1 MFGCFPYSNVRYSD
15 PQSIGYVRYSIR
27 IVNQIQTTELL
38 ALVGKIFTQVKRLQ
52 FNYLLQHLD
61 RFNAQ
66 SVGLEGAIS
75 HLQSKAKFFKGN
87 KTDLE
92 VLREFK
98 KSATPKPNVI

>member
-1 MFGCFPYSNVRYSD
+1 M
-15 PQSIGYVRYSIR
+15 
-27 IVNQIQTTELL
+27 
-38 ALVGKIFTQVKRLQ
+38 
-52 FNYLLQHLD
+52 
-61 RFNAQ
+61 Q

-98 KSATPKPNVI
+98 KSATPKPNVIWLIWAFIYILKMMDAPLVSFPPMPVHTEVKTGKINSETILLKLQWGSE